1 MLSQAACDKAV
12 VQGLVAPPRADV
24 TCVSCG
30 VRRLGVSL
38 VYALA
43 VALLSWSFVSRLEE
57 S

>member
-1 MLSQAACDKAV
+1 
-12 VQGLVAPPRADV
+12 V
-24 TCVSCG
+24 TCVSRG
-30 VRRLGVSL
+30 VRTLGVSL

>member
-1 MLSQAACDKAV
+1 
-12 VQGLVAPPRADV
+12 
-24 TCVSCG
+24 